1 MRISTPDICDQY
13 GDRVQVAEPLF
24 RHYGQVTAFGGRAA
38 TVRCFEDNSR
48 VAEMV
53 RSPGEGRVLVVD
65 GGGSRRRSL
74 LGDNLAMAAVE
85 NGWSG
90 ILVYGCVRD
99 VEELADMPLGVLALG
114 AIPRKTEKRDQGD
127 VGVPVQFAGV
137 TIEPGNPIYAD
148 LSGLVVLPRKLQ
160 KNA

>member
-1 MRISTPDICDQY
+1 MPISTPDICDQY

-24 RHYGQVTAFGGRAA
+24 RHYGKVTAFGGEAA

-53 RSPGEGRVLVVD
+53 RTAGEGKVLVVD

-74 LGDNLAMAAVE
+74 LGDNLALAAVE

-90 ILVYGCVRD
+90 ILVFGCVRD
-99 VEELADMPLGVLALG
+99 VEELADMSLGVLALG
-114 AIPRKTEKRDQGD
+114 AIPRKTEKRNQGE
-127 VGVPVQFAGV
+127 VGVPVSFAGV
-137 TIEPGNPIYAD
+137 TIEPGSFVYAD
-148 LSGLVVLPRKLQ
+148 LSGVVVTTESWR
-160 KNA
+160 